1 MLAGAA
7 AIAVVYLFVFPT
19 ASPAPLTLSSP
30 SSSAA
35 ATSGAATALSGSW
48 KIASGSKAGYRV
60 REQLGGLPALSDA
73 VGRTG
78 AIKGSL
84 TLSGTSGA
92 LTVTAASFDVDV
104 STLTSDDGR
113 RDNRIRFIGLESD
126 QFPSA
131 T

>member
-60 REQLGGLPALSDA
+60 REQLGGLPALSDVSVTDMA
-73 VGRTG
+73 TMEFDLL
-78 AIKGSL
+78 L
-84 TLSGTSGA
+84 THA
-92 LTVTAASFDVDV
+92 
-104 STLTSDDGR
+104 
-113 RDNRIRFIGLESD
+113 
-126 QFPSA
+126 
-131 T
+131 